1 MEKQLKFLCWN
12 GSTIGHLVQRGKLY
26 FAKKSEVP
34 DSITREVEP
43 HLQKMRQEVLGDG
56 SQ

>member
-1 MEKQLKFLCWN
+1 MEKRLKVLCWD

-26 FAKKSEVP
+26 FAEKSAVP
-34 DSITREVEP
+34 TALAAEVEQR
-43 HLQKMRQEVLGDG
+43 LQKMRQEVLGDG

>member
-1 MEKQLKFLCWN
+1 MEKRLKVLCWN